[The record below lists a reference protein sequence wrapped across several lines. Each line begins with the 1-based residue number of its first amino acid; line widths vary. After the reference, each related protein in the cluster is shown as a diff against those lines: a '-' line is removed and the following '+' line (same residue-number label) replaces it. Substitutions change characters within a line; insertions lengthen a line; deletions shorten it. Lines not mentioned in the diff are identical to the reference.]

1 MLLGLGTDIIEIS
14 RIEKALKN
22 DSFRDRVYTSKEIAE
37 AEKKEINKFS
47 TYAGKF
53 CAKEAISKALG
64 TGVREFNLVDMEILS
79 DELGKPRVYFYGS
92 LKEKMLNK
100 YVEISISHCREY
112 ATAVAVVM
120 KGENK

>member
-22 DSFRDRVYTSKEIAE
+22 DNFKYKVYTPKEIEE
-37 AEKKEINKFS
+37 AEKKGINKFS

-53 CAKEAISKALG
+53 CAKEAISKSLG
-64 TGVREFNLVDMEILS
+64 TGVRGFNLIDIEILS
-79 DELGKPRVYFYGS
+79 DELGKPKVYFYGS
-92 LKEKMLNK
+92 LKEMMLDK
-100 YVEISISHCREY
+100 YIEISISHCKEY
-112 ATAVAVVM
+112 ATAVAILM

>member
-37 AEKKEINKFS
+37 AEKKGINKFS